1 MKKGHSFVHLILFL
15 TCCFWF
21 PVSLQAEELS
31 GLSKGETIYVPA
43 YSNIYAGNVELP
55 MFLTVTISIRN
66 IDLRHSIKVTKVDY
80 YETQGNLLEKF
91 IDSPI
96 ILKPLDSTHY
106 VIPQKDKAGGS
117 GANFIVEWKSD
128 KPVNSPIVEAV
139 MIAGGS
145 NSISFTSRGQALINT
160 D

>member
-15 TCCFWF
+15 TCCFGF
-21 PVSLQAEELS
+21 PMSLQAEELS

-43 YSNIYAGNVELP
+43 YSNIYSGNRELP

-66 IDLRHSIKVTKVDY
+66 IDMRHSINITTVDY
-80 YETQGNLLEKF
+80 YETQGNLLKKI

-96 ILKPLDSTHY
+96 TLKPLESTRY

-128 KPVNSPIVEAV
+128 KLVNSPIVEAV
-139 MIAGGS
+139 MISAGS
-145 NSISFTSRGQALINT
+145 PFISFTSRGQTLNNI